1 MCGVEMIKNQIK
13 TTVLL
18 VVLTGI
24 LLILGRLIGGTS
36 GLIVAF
42 IIALIMNFVSY
53 WWSDKIVLF
62 LYRAKEADKK
72 KYSRLHDLVR
82 EIATKAGLP
91 KPRVFIMQSP
101 AANAFATG
109 RNQKHS
115 TVAFTTGIL
124 NLLEEEELKG
134 VISHELSHIKNRDIL
149 IGSVVAVIVG
159 AISFIAMMA
168 RFSFIFGGGRDDG
181 GPNIFEFIVLLILAP
196 IIATILQL
204 AISRSREYLADE
216 SGAKILKK
224 SSGLADALLKLEG
237 SARNNPLGASN
248 ATAHMFIVKPFSRG
262 AFLNLFST
270 HPPIEQRVRKLRNMN
285 L

>member
-1 MCGVEMIKNQIK
+1 MIKNHIK

-42 IIALIMNFVSY
+42 ILALIMNFVSY

-62 LYRAKEADKK
+62 LYRAKEADKS
-72 KYSRLHDLVR
+72 KYSKLHDFVR
-82 EIATKAGLP
+82 EISTKAGLP
-91 KPRVFIMQSP
+91 KPRVFIMESP

-109 RNQKHS
+109 RNPKHS

-124 NLLEEEELKG
+124 NLLSEEELKG
-134 VISHELSHIKNRDIL
+134 VIAHELSHIKNRDIL
-149 IGSVVAVIVG
+149 IGSVVAVVVG
-159 AISFIAMMA
+159 AISFIATMA
-168 RFSFIFGGGRDDG
+168 RFSAIFGGGRDNN
-181 GPNIFEFIVLLILAP
+181 GPSILEFIVLLVLAP

-216 SGAKILKK
+216 TGAKILKK
-224 SSGLADALLKLEG
+224 SSGLADALVKLEG
-237 SARNNPLGASN
+237 SSRNNPLGANN
-248 ATAHMFIVKPFSRG
+248 ATAHMFIVKPFSGG
-262 AFLNLFST
+262 ALVNLFST
-270 HPPIEQRVRKLRNMN
+270 HPAIEQRVRKLRNMN
-285 L
+285 F

>member
-1 MCGVEMIKNQIK
+1 MIKNQIK
-13 TTVLL
+13 TTILL

-36 GLIVAF
+36 GLIIAF

-72 KYSRLHDLVR
+72 KYSKLYELVR
-82 EIATKAGLP
+82 EISTRAGIP
-91 KPRVFIMQSP
+91 KPRIFIMESG

-109 RNQKHS
+109 RNPKHS

-124 NLLEEEELKG
+124 SILSEEELRG
-134 VISHELSHIKNRDIL
+134 VIAHEMSHIKNRDIL
-149 IGSVVAVIVG
+149 IGSVVAVVVG
-159 AISFIAMMA
+159 TISFIASMA
-168 RFSFIFGGGRDDG
+168 RFSAIFGGGRDNN
-181 GPNIFEFIVLLILAP
+181 GPSLLEFIFLLVLAP

-224 SSGLADALLKLEG
+224 SSGLADALIKLES
-237 SARNNPLGASN
+237 SAQEKPLGSNN
-248 ATAHMFIVKPFSRG
+248 ATAHMFIVKPFSGG
-262 AFLNLFST
+262 ALLKLFST
-270 HPPIEQRVRKLRNMN
+270 HPPIEQRVRKLRSMN
-285 L
+285 Y

>member
-1 MCGVEMIKNQIK
+1 MIKNQIK
-13 TTVLL
+13 TTALL
-18 VVLTGI
+18 VILTGI

-72 KYSRLHDLVR
+72 KHSKLYELVR
-82 EIATKAGLP
+82 EISTRAGVP
-91 KPRVFIMQSP
+91 KPRIFVMESS

-109 RNQKHS
+109 RNPKHS

-124 NLLEEEELKG
+124 GILSEEELRG
-134 VISHELSHIKNRDIL
+134 VIAHEMSHIKNRDIL
-149 IGSVVAVIVG
+149 IGSVVAVVVG
-159 AISFIAMMA
+159 TISFIAAMA
-168 RFSFIFGGGRDDG
+168 RFSAIFGGGRDNN
-181 GPNIFEFIVLLILAP
+181 GPSILEFIVLLILAP

-224 SSGLADALLKLEG
+224 SSGLADALLKLE
-237 SARNNPLGASN
+237 SSTHDNPLGSN
-248 ATAHMFIVKPFSRG
+248 NSTAHMFIVKPFSGG
-262 AFLNLFST
+262 ALFKLFST
-270 HPPIEQRVRKLRNMN
+270 HPPIEQRIRKLRNMN
-285 L
+285 F